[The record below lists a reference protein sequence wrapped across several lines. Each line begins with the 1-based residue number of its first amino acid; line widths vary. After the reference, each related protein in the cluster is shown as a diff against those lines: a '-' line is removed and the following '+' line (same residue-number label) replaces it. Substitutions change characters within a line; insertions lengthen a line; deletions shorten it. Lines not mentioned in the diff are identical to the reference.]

1 MKVFFALVVAIAV
14 GACTAPNGMP
24 VVFDGSV
31 AGVAHE
37 LANPGSTYQARLN
50 ANDAKCQ
57 QAGNEPGT
65 EAYRA
70 CRRQLDDQIK

>member
-1 MKVFFALVVAIAV
+1 MKLFFALVVAIAV

-31 AGVAHE
+31 AGVARE
-37 LANPGSTYQARLN
+37 LTSPGSTYQARLD
-50 ANDAKCQ
+50 ADDAKCQ
-57 QAGNEPGT
+57 QAGNKTGT

-70 CRRQLDDQIK
+70 CRRELDDQIK